1 MAAFEWGEFG
11 RTAMR
16 FILRSTARINI
27 AEGSVRSG
35 KTVASIVRW
44 IEYVKHAP
52 PGDLLMVGK
61 TERTLKRNVL
71 DILEQMVGRK
81 NFRYNRGLG
90 ELMLFGRRV
99 YIAGANDERAA
110 GKIQGLTL
118 AGAYGDELT
127 LWPESF
133 FTMLLS
139 RLSVKDAKIFGTT
152 NPDFPS
158 HWLKVH
164 YLDRAAYLGLFA
176 LHFDIDDNPNLD
188 PSYVASLKREY
199 TGVWYQRYILGLWVA
214 AEGAIYR
221 DSWSDDLLFD
231 EDSSD
236 YDPEMV
242 NRRSNR
248 RYIAVDYGTLN
259 PTVFLDVIDDSRVL
273 WIVNQYY
280 WDGRAQGC
288 EKTDAEY
295 ADDLEAF
302 IAEMGPQAIPVN
314 AIIGDPSAASFW
326 AEIRRRRLRYKAV
339 EGDVVKADNEVLDG
353 IRVTATMLKT
363 RRIRVHRTRA
373 AKLREELQS
382 YAWDEKAIQRGER
395 ERPIKQADHG
405 PDAVRY
411 LVKTVITPRRLA
423 G

>member
-71 DILEQMVGRK
+71 DVLEQMVGRK

-139 RLSVKDAKIFGTT
+139 RLSVKGAKLFGTT

-164 YLDRAAYLGLFA
+164 YLDRATYLGLFV
-176 LHFDIDDNPNLD
+176 LHFSIDDNPNLD
-188 PSYVASLKREY
+188 AAYVASLKREY

-221 DSWSDDLLFD
+221 DAWSDDLLFD
-231 EDSSD
+231 EESPD
-236 YDPEMV
+236 YDPEIR
-242 NRRSNR
+242 NKRGLR

-259 PTVFLDVIDDSRVL
+259 PQVYLDVIDDGRVL
-273 WIVNQYY
+273 WAINQYY
-280 WDGRAQGC
+280 WDGRARGR
-288 EKTDAEY
+288 EKTDGEY
-295 ADDLEAF
+295 AEDLEAF
-302 IAEMGPQAIPVN
+302 IAEAGPQAIPVS
-314 AIIGDPSAASFW
+314 AIIVDPSAASFRT
-326 AEIRRRRLRYKAV
+326 ELRQRRLRYRETPETV
-339 EGDVVKADNEVLDG
+339 NADNDVLDG
-353 IRVTATMLKT
+353 IRMVATMLKT
-363 RRIRVHRTRA
+363 HRLRIHRNRCR
-373 AKLREELQS
+373 KLHEELIG
-382 YAWDEKAIQRGER
+382 YVWDERAVERGMK
-395 ERPIKQADHG
+395 ERPVKIADHSC
-405 PDAVRY
+405 DCVRY
-411 LVKTVITPRRLA
+411 LVNTLITPRRLA